1 MKTAPEEPRTT
12 REQRL
17 LDGGWRI
24 LASANDTIFVVESP
38 YSDVQVLHFYF
49 DAANNE
55 PMVEGYVASSLAR
68 RLYIFL
74 LNPALRSRVKFV
86 MGIIIIAP
94 PSASYILRAI
104 ITCYLTLSYTN
115 IFPRMVV
122 KCGGGC
128 GQCCKVYGYHVVLVC
143 DFYYSFFVV
152 KPSYLSH
159 ITVLLL

>member
-55 PMVEGYVASSLAR
+55 PMVEGYFTSSFGFKAR
-68 RLYIFL
+68 NELI
-74 LNPALRSRVKFV
+74 NDPEKFV
-86 MGIIIIAP
+86 GNF
-94 PSASYILRAI
+94 YIHTAGVEPDWV
-104 ITCYLTLSYTN
+104 TKEEYL
-115 IFPRMVV
+115 
-122 KCGGGC
+122 
-128 GQCCKVYGYHVVLVC
+128 
-143 DFYYSFFVV
+143 
-152 KPSYLSH
+152 
-159 ITVLLL
+159 

>member
-55 PMVEGYVASSLAR
+55 PMVEGYFLNSLPGKAKDK
-68 RLYIFL
+68 LFNDPQSFIEGFY
-74 LNPALRSRVKFV
+74 V
-86 MGIIIIAP
+86 
-94 PSASYILRAI
+94 Y
-104 ITCYLTLSYTN
+104 
-115 IFPRMVV
+115 
-122 KCGGGC
+122 CGGIDADWC
-128 GQCCKVYGYHVVLVC
+128 TKEE
-143 DFYYSFFVV
+143 
-152 KPSYLSH
+152 YL
-159 ITVLLL
+159 